1 LGEQPSASGCRDHQ
15 GGGEERED
23 GDAHLVVELP
33 LGAVRGRG
41 NLFRAHSPDS
51 RSAPTGELA
60 VPPLRAY
67 PSSNV
72 VVLGGMVGAILG
84 FLVGLLITE
93 VIVGNP
99 ANGSGF
105 DWQLWTDVVLAIVGA
120 VAGSSFARQLVN
132 RRVKAS

>member
-1 LGEQPSASGCRDHQ
+1 
-15 GGGEERED
+15 
-23 GDAHLVVELP
+23 
-33 LGAVRGRG
+33 
-41 NLFRAHSPDS
+41 
-51 RSAPTGELA
+51 

-72 VVLGGMVGAILG
+72 VVLGGIVGAILG

-105 DWQLWTDVVLAIVGA
+105 DWQLWTGVVLAIVGA